1 MLNFISVVPSTAEL
15 THGENRVLNHSINH
29 RGYLMHWERKLLLQK
44 IKNGGLKQYGAEPPL
59 NSSNL
64 EQLALRGLS
73 CVQRQQKPVY

>member
-1 MLNFISVVPSTAEL
+1 
-15 THGENRVLNHSINH
+15 
-29 RGYLMHWERKLLLQK
+29 MHWERKLLLQK